1 MCRAGIGLGNIE
13 GQNDQLLKL
22 HHVLTAD
29 GEPRHITSLFPFYA
43 SNLTPGSMDIQQ
55 YASHRSDP
63 LWEEPTWRKEHTT
76 IVNFHGANHG
86 VSVEKDEPRLQS
98 PRRDALGEAAT
109 KLNSLCASDAPLA
122 EIQDF
127 LAKWENPSSMGRVQP
142 NALAWFNDTNAVQL
156 ACTNGNLDVVR
167 TLLEKGL
174 YPTIRAADFAR
185 AKWRETNNKEV
196 FQQVLELLVY
206 YGMEIN
212 RPVNDHTP
220 PIMR

>member
-1 MCRAGIGLGNIE
+1 MVIE
-13 GQNDQLLKL
+13 Q
-22 HHVLTAD
+22 
-29 GEPRHITSLFPFYA
+29 Y
-43 SNLTPGSMDIQQ
+43 
-55 YASHRSDP
+55 YASHPSEP
-63 LWEEPTWRKEHTT
+63 SWEEPTWRKEHAI
-76 IVNFHGANHG
+76 IVNFHGAI
-86 VSVEKDEPRLQS
+86 SVEKHEPRPQS

-127 LAKWENPSSMGRVQP
+127 LAKWEDPSLNGRVQP
-142 NALAWFNDTNAVQL
+142 NALACFNDTNAVQL

-174 YPTIRAADFAR
+174 YPTIRTADFSR

-196 FQQVLELLVY
+196 FRQVLELLVY
-206 YGMEIN
+206 YGLDIN
-212 RPVNDHTP
+212 QPVNDHTP